1 MKYPSIPGTKALPY
15 NAAPPIQESS
25 LPPIL
30 TSPPPPKVN
39 SKSIFAFWH
48 TGIHT
53 LHPVSLR
60 NVIAWYRRLSPL
72 GWTIYV
78 FDTVP
83 DSPLN
88 ISKYLDIA
96 SPDVVPDA
104 FRNNSLEGEFKGQHT
119 SDLVRFPLLL
129 RYGGVYM
136 DVGILLYGDLDALW
150 TNHITNPA
158 SLIDFA
164 GFTLGEFPN
173 LSIVNFTLIC
183 AADNPLVK
191 RAHYIFLRLWEGKNS
206 TTGAH
211 KHPLVSHV
219 PLMQVPPELV
229 TNDEGAGKMVI
240 NDESMTDYAVQIQ
253 CLGAAERWVDESD
266 GWNGPQYVKDKCWL
280 FSMMA
285 HSYAH
290 EQLTNWDGTRQQR
303 LLSLKLPEP
312 GEEETE
318 DQKLARSM
326 VEVVVG
332 NSWCLK
338 LGHGFSAKLFGG
350 DTLGIRW
357 RKEPGSDC
365 VEGTYAGWLR
375 WAEVNLAQDKLLDK
389 IYIGDYEPTM
399 RGSLLGRS

>member
-1 MKYPSIPGTKALPY
+1 M
-15 NAAPPIQESS
+15 
-25 LPPIL
+25 
-30 TSPPPPKVN
+30 
-39 SKSIFAFWH
+39 
-48 TGIHT
+48 
-53 LHPVSLR
+53 
-60 NVIAWYRRLSPL
+60 
-72 GWTIYV
+72 
-78 FDTVP
+78 
-83 DSPLN
+83 
-88 ISKYLDIA
+88 
-96 SPDVVPDA
+96 
-104 FRNNSLEGEFKGQHT
+104 
-119 SDLVRFPLLL
+119 
-129 RYGGVYM
+129 
-136 DVGILLYGDLDALW
+136 GD
-150 TNHITNPA
+150 
-158 SLIDFA
+158 
-164 GFTLGEFPN
+164 FPN
-173 LSIVNFTLIC
+173 LSIVNFTLIS

-191 RAHYIFLRLWEGKNS
+191 RAHYIFLKLWEGKNS

-219 PLMQVPPELV
+219 PLMRVPPELV
-229 TNDEGAGKMVI
+229 TDDDGAGKMAI

-266 GWNGPQYVKDKCWL
+266 GWDGPKYVKEKCWL

-290 EQLTNWDGTRQQR
+290 EQLTNWDGTWQQR
-303 LLSLKLPEP
+303 LFSLKIPGP

-332 NSWCLK
+332 KSWCLK

-375 WAEVNLAQDKLLDK
+375 WAEVNLAHEKLLDR

-399 RGSLLGRS
+399 RGNLFEGS